1 MANLKRPLKFVWNSF
16 KWHQRM
22 FYIFL
27 TWKIVEWIFYVIFP
41 IFAKLEM
48 DQLVEKNQKLFWII
62 ELTSFNIFLVILFI
76 IFWFK
81 LIENFLKWFI
91 SIFEND
97 YVKLYENI
105 YSSSL
110 YKKLEWLDPW
120 LFLNSRNKK
129 FIWEVINNSNN
140 IWYSIRELFWNSI
153 KNIFTVIWILWVLI
167 YINVWI
173 ILILFI
179 SSIIIYYIEKIK
191 ERINQKNAHEDKY
204 EYDHK
209 IWILKREMIDNLTFL
224 IWSGGFDMVYSYYWK
239 YNDELRKRIRE
250 NQKQNFTLN
259 IFSFIAENLSNIW
272 VKIIV
277 WFGIF
282 FSTTS
287 IWTMA
292 MVLLYSDRISELF
305 NFFRSIKFEI
315 DRLKDNLE
323 KLDLLLDM
331 AKSKKQKKKELNKI
345 SKIEFINTNFKYP
358 NFAKEELRY
367 LEILERRIKSYS
379 NNSWYVKDELHMIK
393 EAREELKEENPI
405 ILEDISLIFE
415 IWKTYW
421 LVWKNWAGKTTLI
434 SLIMNYFN
442 EYSWKIKID
451 DIEIKKIKRDFFT
464 QNISVINQTP
474 YIIDGFSIRENLL
487 LGVDKKYSDKYI
499 FELLEKFWIKNKVLK
514 HRKWLDAEIWYW
526 NDFSGWEK
534 QLLVIIRIILQDKKI
549 LIMDE
554 GTNQLDAEN
563 EILVMNELLKNRQ
576 NKIVIFITH
585 RMTTIRK
592 VDLIYCIENWKIT
605 TSWTHKSLIWWKNI
619 YSKFWKKQVEE

>member
-1 MANLKRPLKFVWNSF
+1 MSIYKRPLKFVWNSF

-27 TWKIVEWIFYVIFP
+27 AWKIVEWIFYVLFP

-48 DQLVEKNQKLFWII
+48 DQLVEKNQQLFWVI
-62 ELTSFNIFLVILFI
+62 ELTSFNIFLIILFI

-110 YKKLEWLDPW
+110 YKKLESLDPW

-129 FIWEVINNSNN
+129 FIWEVINNSNS

-153 KNIFTVIWILWVLI
+153 RNIFTVIWIFWVLI

-179 SSIIIYYIEKIK
+179 ASIIIYYIEKIK

-259 IFSFIAENLSNIW
+259 IFSFITENLSNIW

-287 IWTMA
+287 IWTMT

-331 AKSKKQKKKELNKI
+331 AKIKKQKNKELNKI

-379 NNSWYVKDELHMIK
+379 NNSWYVKNELHMIK

-405 ILEDISLIFE
+405 ILEDINLIFE

-442 EYSWKIKID
+442 KYSWKIKID
-451 DIEIKKIKRDFFT
+451 DIEIKKIKKEFFT
-464 QNISVINQTP
+464 QNISVINQVP

-487 LGVDKKYSDKYI
+487 LWVDKKYSDKYI
-499 FELLEKFWIKNKVLK
+499 FELLEKFWIKKKVLK

-554 GTNQLDAEN
+554 WTNQLDAEN

-605 TSWTHKSLIWWKNI
+605 TKWTHKSLIWWKNI
-619 YSKFWKKQVEE
+619 YSNFWKKQVEE